1 MTQKPLGKK
10 AVFDAK
16 KAKVANRHGKV
27 HKQRKG
33 EEPHLATALNLAT
46 RPRLTHSAAHSQAA
60 VSS

>member
-33 EEPHLATALNLAT
+33 EDPLLATALSLAT
-46 RPRLTHSAAHSQAA
+46 GPGSHTVLLTLRRP
-60 VSS
+60 